1 MVEENRSITD
11 RTHRS
16 PHQFGSHPNHLPK
29 PTLARKLYVSWQ
41 TLGMNG
47 PMAEILPIL
56 IADDQRD
63 VLEALRFLFKA
74 EGLTS
79 VQAMHPDAVIDVLK
93 KQPVAVV
100 LMDLNYTRD
109 TTSGQE
115 GLDLL
120 ERIRALDAELPVV
133 VMTAWGTIDI
143 AVEAMRR
150 GANDFVEKPWDNAR
164 LLSILRNQAALNATR
179 KRAQKLEREVEI
191 LRGAGGD
198 FIAES
203 AAMRPVLEMIQRVG
217 PTDANILIL
226 GENGTGKGLIA
237 DLIHQNSRRA
247 GKSLIKVNMGGIA
260 EPVFESEM
268 FGHVR
273 GAFTDAKQDRIG
285 RFELADGGTLFLD
298 EIGNIPLSQQ
308 PKLLRVLED
317 GEYERLGS
325 SRTSKAQVRLLSATN
340 ADLADDVAKGRFRK
354 DLLFRLNTVEL
365 RLPALRERRE
375 DILPLTRRL
384 LLRFGLRYQRE
395 GVRLSANA
403 ERALLGYTWPGNV
416 RELSHVIE
424 RAVLMSR
431 ADEIAD
437 LDFSFAAAR
446 QSESELDHLT
456 LDAAEE
462 MLVRRAMIR
471 SEGNVQR
478 ASDYLGLSRA
488 ALYRRME
495 KYGIRSPGEA
505 GCE

>member
-1 MVEENRSITD
+1 MSES
-11 RTHRS
+11 
-16 PHQFGSHPNHLPK
+16 
-29 PTLARKLYVSWQ
+29 
-41 TLGMNG
+41 
-47 PMAEILPIL
+47 LPIL

-63 VLEALRFLFKA
+63 VLEALRLLLKA

-79 VQAMHPDAVIDVLK
+79 VLASHPDQALEILK
-93 KQPVAVV
+93 KQAVSVV

-120 ERIRALDAELPVV
+120 ERIRALDPDLPAV
-133 VMTAWGTIDI
+133 VMTAWGTIDV

-164 LLSILRNQAALNATR
+164 LMAILRNQAALGASRRRT
-179 KRAQKLEREVEI
+179 QKLERENEI
-191 LRGAGGD
+191 LRGTEHGD
-198 FIAES
+198 FVAES
-203 AAMRPVLEMIQRVG
+203 AAMRPVLDMIQRVG
-217 PTDANILIL
+217 PTEANLLIL

-237 DLIHQNSRRA
+237 DLLHKNSRRA
-247 GKSLIKVNMGGIA
+247 QKPLIKVNMGGIA
-260 EPVFESEM
+260 ETVFESEF

-273 GAFTDAKQDRIG
+273 GAFTDARQDRIG

-317 GEYERLGS
+317 GEFERLGS
-325 SRTSKAQVRLLSATN
+325 SRTTKANVRLISATN
-340 ADLADDVAKGRFRK
+340 ADLGDDVAKGRFRK

-365 RLPALRERRE
+365 RLPPLRERRE
-375 DILPLTRRL
+375 DILPLASRL
-384 LLRFGLRYQRE
+384 LLRFAQRYQRE
-395 GVRLSANA
+395 GIRLSASA
-403 ERALLGYTWPGNV
+403 ERALLGYAWPGNV

-424 RAVLMSR
+424 RAVLM
-431 ADEIAD
+431 ANTAEIGE
-437 LDFSFAAAR
+437 LDFSFAPTR
-446 QSESELDHLT
+446 QSDSELDHMT

-478 ASDYLGLSRA
+478 AAEYLGLSRA
-488 ALYRRME
+488 ALYRRLE
-495 KYGIRSPGEA
+495 KYGIRSPGEGDSDA
-505 GCE
+505 L

>member
-1 MVEENRSITD
+1 MQ
-11 RTHRS
+11 
-16 PHQFGSHPNHLPK
+16 P
-29 PTLARKLYVSWQ
+29 LARNLREALR
-41 TLGMNG
+41 TLRKSDEMSD
-47 PMAEILPIL
+47 LPIL

-63 VLEALRFLFKA
+63 VLEALRFLLKS
-74 EGLTS
+74 EGMPSLQS
-79 VQAMHPDAVIDVLK
+79 MHPDAVIETLK
-93 KQPVAVV
+93 KQAVSVV

-164 LLSILRNQAALNATR
+164 LLAILRNQAALGATR
-179 KRAQKLEREVEI
+179 RRAQRLEREVEI
-191 LRGAGGD
+191 LRGTESGE

-203 AAMRPVLEMIQRVG
+203 AAMRPVLDMIQRVG
-217 PTDANILIL
+217 PTEANVLIL

-237 DLIHQNSRRA
+237 DLLHRNSRRA
-247 GKSLIKVNMGGIA
+247 DKPLIKVNMGGIA
-260 EPVFESEM
+260 ESVFESEM

-298 EIGNIPLSQQ
+298 EVGNIPLSQQ

-317 GEYERLGS
+317 GEFERLGS
-325 SRTSKAQVRLLSATN
+325 SRTSKAHVRLVSATN

-365 RLPALRERRE
+365 RLPPLRERRE
-375 DILPLTRRL
+375 DILPLARRL
-384 LLRFGLRYQRE
+384 LARFGQRYQRE
-395 GVRLSANA
+395 DVCLSPAA
-403 ERALLGYTWPGNV
+403 ERALLGYAWPGNV

-431 ADEIAD
+431 ADEIGD
-437 LDFSFAAAR
+437 LDFSFAPQR
-446 QSESELDHLT
+446 QSETEIDHLT

-462 MLVRRAMIR
+462 LLVRRAMIR
-471 SEGNVQR
+471 AEGNVQR
-478 ASDYLGLSRA
+478 ASDILGLSRA
-488 ALYRRME
+488 ALYRRLE
-495 KYGIRSPGEA
+495 KFGIRGAGEEGEA
-505 GCE
+505 

>member
-1 MVEENRSITD
+1 
-11 RTHRS
+11 
-16 PHQFGSHPNHLPK
+16 
-29 PTLARKLYVSWQ
+29 
-41 TLGMNG
+41 
-47 PMAEILPIL
+47 MADMLPIL

-63 VLEALRFLFKA
+63 VLEALRFLLKS
-74 EGLTS
+74 EGLPS
-79 VQAMHPDAVIDVLK
+79 VQAMHPDGVIELIR

-120 ERIRALDAELPVV
+120 ERIRAIDSELPVV

-164 LLSILRNQAALNATR
+164 LLSILRNQAALGATR
-179 KRAQKLEREVEI
+179 KRAQKLERENEI
-191 LRGAGGD
+191 LRGTGNGE

-203 AAMRPVLEMIQRVG
+203 AAMGPVLQMIQRVG

-237 DLIHQNSRRA
+237 DLLHQNSRRA
-247 GKSLIKVNMGGIA
+247 DKPLIKVNMGGIA

-298 EIGNIPLSQQ
+298 EVGNIPVSQQ

-317 GEYERLGS
+317 GEFERLGS
-325 SRTSKAQVRLLSATN
+325 SRTFKAHVRLISATN
-340 ADLADDVAKGRFRK
+340 ADLADDVATGRFRK

-365 RLPALRERRE
+365 RLPPLRERRE
-375 DILPLTRRL
+375 DILPLARRL
-384 LLRFGLRYQRE
+384 LIRFGLRYQRD
-395 GVRLSANA
+395 GVRLSASA
-403 ERALLGYTWPGNV
+403 ERGLLGYSWPGNV

-431 ADEIAD
+431 ADEIGE
-437 LDFSFAAAR
+437 LDFSFATTR
-446 QSESELDHLT
+446 SNDSELDHLT

-471 SEGNVQR
+471 SEGNVQK

-488 ALYRRME
+488 ALYRRLE
-495 KYGIRSPGEA
+495 KYGIRSPGEGEA
-505 GCE
+505 E

>member
-1 MVEENRSITD
+1 
-11 RTHRS
+11 
-16 PHQFGSHPNHLPK
+16 
-29 PTLARKLYVSWQ
+29 
-41 TLGMNG
+41 
-47 PMAEILPIL
+47 MAEVLPIL

-63 VLEALRFLFKA
+63 VLEALRLLLKA

-79 VQAMHPDAVIDVLK
+79 VLAMHPDQAIEILK
-93 KQPVAVV
+93 KQAVCVV

-120 ERIRALDAELPVV
+120 ERIRALDADLPVV

-164 LLSILRNQAALNATR
+164 LMAILRNQAALGATR
-179 KRAQKLEREVEI
+179 RRALKLERENEI
-191 LRGAGGD
+191 LRGNERGD

-203 AAMRPVLEMIQRVG
+203 AAMGPVLDMIQRVG
-217 PTDANILIL
+217 PTEANILVL

-237 DLIHQNSRRA
+237 DLLHKNSRRA
-247 GKSLIKVNMGGIA
+247 QMPLIKVNMGGIA
-260 EPVFESEM
+260 ESVFESEI

-308 PKLLRVLED
+308 PKLLRVVED
-317 GEYERLGS
+317 GEFERLGS
-325 SRTSKAQVRLLSATN
+325 SRTTKANVRLISATN
-340 ADLADDVAKGRFRK
+340 ADLAEDVAKGRFRK

-365 RLPALRERRE
+365 RLPPLRERRE
-375 DILPLTRRL
+375 DILPLARRL
-384 LLRFGLRYQRE
+384 LTRFGQRYQRDD
-395 GVRLSANA
+395 VRLAPAA
-403 ERALLGYTWPGNV
+403 ERALLGYAWPGNV

-424 RAVLMSR
+424 RAVLMAPTRQIS
-431 ADEIAD
+431 D
-437 LDFSFAAAR
+437 LDFSFAPPVPTL
-446 QSESELDHLT
+446 SELDHMT

-462 MLVRRAMIR
+462 MLVRRAMTR
-471 SEGNVQR
+471 SEGNVQK
-478 ASDYLGLSRA
+478 AAEHLGLSRA
-488 ALYRRME
+488 ALYRRLE
-495 KYGIRSPGEA
+495 KYGIRSPGESESD
-505 GCE
+505 GP